1 MAGMKFEYDESGSTF
16 YYFLLAFYALVLLPM
31 TYYFWPTSQSDR
43 IEQGKRKCHCDGCQM
58 KRHLLKSFSPWKERK
73 KKLLK
78 LLFFVLWII
87 LAVLLYKVNTIKVEW
102 MDFDPYNVLG
112 IDRGAS
118 PMDIRRAYRQL
129 SLTHHPDKG
138 GDPQVF
144 QQISKAYR
152 ALTNEQDR
160 KNWEIH
166 GSPDGPT
173 AINFGIALPKWLV
186 RQENSMLVLGV
197 YGLVFM
203 VLLPVVVGTWWY
215 RTIKFTGESIL
226 LQTTEIFRYF
236 LMRTPNMSFRRILM
250 ILASAC
256 EFNRLQ
262 NPEVVE
268 RPSDNEEVPM
278 VMKQLP
284 QVNEKNKEPPF
295 CLPYA
300 LKARVLLH
308 AHLSRLDLNPNTL
321 EVDRR
326 TVVCK
331 CPALLQEMVSLSMQL
346 VACAQYYGSRCGH
359 PRLETIECIM
369 KLSPMIVQGLWEN
382 KSPILQLPHI
392 SEDSLRHFVTRKR
405 NIRTIRQLALMPD
418 SERRALLRSLTEDQ
432 YRDVMTVCA
441 GMPQVDVQSKI
452 EVIDDDKPEQVTA
465 SSLVTVT
472 VTLTRRDLAELMS
485 ATSAV
490 GDDASANQFD
500 EAGDDESQR
509 QHTLLQNGCQDD
521 LLTAASPTSNGGS
534 TVGTDGSPAKN
545 SSQQPQQSHHHQQ
558 QQKKK
563 RGKDSWLNKGKGKSK
578 PKQQAKQQQQQQQQQ
593 QQKQSAAASANDE
606 AGRNTENDE
615 DDDLPPLVEMSVDG
629 DAQQQPAAEAPDED
643 ADEADG
649 AGASRDGDESDGESG
664 WDRVQEQLRR
674 DNSLDTRSRT
684 TRVVHCPMFPGEKLE
699 FWWLYICDKRVSK
712 LLTQPVFITSL
723 DDTEQV
729 PLRFQAPDKPGS
741 YTYTLCLRSDSYL
754 DLELNLPIR
763 LDVLPAAEVPVKKPV
778 YDSSDQDDADSDYD
792 DESDIDARQRRGG
805 GGARPGADDSD
816 GGSTEYDYSE

>member
-485 ATSAV
+485 ATSA
-490 GDDASANQFD
+490 
-500 EAGDDESQR
+500 
-509 QHTLLQNGCQDD
+509 
-521 LLTAASPTSNGGS
+521 
-534 TVGTDGSPAKN
+534 
-545 SSQQPQQSHHHQQ
+545 
-558 QQKKK
+558 
-563 RGKDSWLNKGKGKSK
+563 
-578 PKQQAKQQQQQQQQQ
+578 QQQQQQQQ